1 MLTQM
6 LLLWSVEMVIV
17 VAMIGVQLCFDFCVC
32 LGVQISVQLDID
44 GVRSQFVLM
53 LVLLLFLFWLVKMV
67 FLVAKIAS
75 WF

>member
-17 VAMIGVQLCFDFCVC
+17 LAMIGVQLSFDFCDR
-32 LGVQISVQLDID
+32 LGVQIGVQLDVD
-44 GVRSQFVLM
+44 GVSSQFVLM
-53 LVLLLFLFWLVKMV
+53 LVLLLLFFWLAKMV
-67 FLVAKIAS
+67 FLVAKNAS